1 VHDRARMHW
10 VMLAFGPVKHQA
22 CEYDSLRS
30 EFCTMEEPARHI
42 AARVLG
48 ANWEDDRWQ
57 YVRMSCPQQKDRR
70 SCGVFA
76 LVLILL
82 LITKRVVPEHID
94 SEMWRDA
101 IARLVT
107 ATNTSP
113 PPSPIIQTLPE
124 RHSIPA
130 IVRRQIETKKDLEA
144 WLTNANDVVAVFSD
158 IKMLSEA
165 TFRQVSNDPAHN
177 ILEDLERIM
186 PYALRLC
193 QTEQG
198 ECSCTHTI
206 DPTSG
211 PLSQSHTLYRAQHR
225 DYSQKVLKLRLQ
237 SHDLETAIGRMGC
250 IVTAYEEASR
260 KHRRVVDDIQS
271 DLGETMQVLSANHMH
286 VPVTR

>member
-1 VHDRARMHW
+1 M
-10 VMLAFGPVKHQA
+10 
-22 CEYDSLRS
+22 
-30 EFCTMEEPARHI
+30 
-42 AARVLG
+42 
-48 ANWEDDRWQ
+48 
-57 YVRMSCPQQKDRR
+57 
-70 SCGVFA
+70 FA